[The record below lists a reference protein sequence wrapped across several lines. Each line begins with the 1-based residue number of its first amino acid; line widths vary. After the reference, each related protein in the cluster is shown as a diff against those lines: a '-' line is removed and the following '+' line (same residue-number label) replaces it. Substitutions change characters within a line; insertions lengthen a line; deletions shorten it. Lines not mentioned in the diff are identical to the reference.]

1 MTILFQVSKP
11 KVSKRDFGCGYF
23 WHVAQTHVARNSSDR
38 FQVSKPKVSK
48 REFLYTSKILFQVSK
63 PKVSKR
69 QKIHKVPFQNLSPF
83 GSRYAPH
90 MLRTI
95 SLPSFQTKSFQKGF
109 SIYSKNILFQNC
121 IFAITKKI
129 PCRHTVF
136 RTYILRTSKIYFL
149 LPSFQTKSFQKAKNS
164 QSSIPEFVSLWK
176 QPFT

>member
-1 MTILFQVSKP
+1 MTICFQVSKP

-69 QKIHKVPFQNLSPF
+69 DFLYTPKIFC
-83 GSRYAPH
+83 
-90 MLRTI
+90 
-95 SLPSFQTKSFQKGF
+95 
-109 SIYSKNILFQNC
+109 SK
-121 IFAITKKI
+121 
-129 PCRHTVF
+129 TVF
-136 RTYILRTSKIYFL
+136 LQLPKRYRADILYSEHIYYEHEKYTFL
-149 LPSFQTKSFQKAKNS
+149 FPSFQTKSFQKAKNS